1 MSLVPYSKTFAS
13 RATRALPKSSAGM
26 GKGIAAGLGLAG
38 AATAAYAYHNNYTY
52 KQRKNMNERA
62 KTQAEIAAEKAKQ
75 EQFEKLVNAKATDYM
90 GKEGG
95 LYEILY
101 GRIDKLPV
109 EEFLSPPD
117 LIMQVEAYALDRL
130 RKEGEEAENRKRV
143 AEGLKPNPVTADT
156 TITKIDDVMTIINNY
171 ITYLDNK
178 KDAVS
183 RFFGRSYPNPDF
195 NPAVLREIVSRKK
208 TKAIQATQTKELR
221 GGRRKRSRRSRRR
234 RTHRK

>member
-62 KTQAEIAAEKAKQ
+62 KTQAEIAAEKAKR
-75 EQFEKLVNAKATDYM
+75 EQFERIVNAKVADFR
-90 GKEGG
+90 GKEGE

-117 LIMQVEAYALDRL
+117 ITMTVEAYALDRL
-130 RKEGEEAENRKRV
+130 RKEG
-143 AEGLKPNPVTADT
+143 LKLNSSKPDT

-171 ITYLDNK
+171 ISYLDNK
-178 KDAVS
+178 KNPVS
-183 RFFGRSYPNPDF
+183 RFFGRSYTAEYNPL
-195 NPAVLREIVSRKK
+195 VLREIFSSKK
-208 TKAIQATQTKELR
+208 TKALQAAQTKEIR
-221 GGRRKRSRRSRRR
+221 GGRRKRRRSSRRR
-234 RTHRK
+234 RTQRK